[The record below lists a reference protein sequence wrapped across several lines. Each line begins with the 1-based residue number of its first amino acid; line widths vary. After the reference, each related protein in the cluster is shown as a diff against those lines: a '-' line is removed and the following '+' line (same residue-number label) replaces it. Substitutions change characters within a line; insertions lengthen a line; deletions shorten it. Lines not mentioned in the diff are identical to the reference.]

1 MQTTETYDSSLEEK
15 SSKGDRWDD
24 SACGA
29 QVKLSRTRS
38 CRVEFVCGREKENR
52 GPAPR
57 LERTRPDIREV
68 GLETGE
74 GSCSPRH
81 GEALPASFAAH
92 PESGSKDAPLWAS
105 RFARGV
111 GNKECRSSTPSGSI
125 LVRGTRPFSTGGI
138 LLVVATPT
146 QLCPPVRSGGV
157 PGSFRASISARARP
171 SAHSDNAR
179 RRRYKWRHYVLSSL
193 PGQQNPYASGQDIGA
208 STVPLRHGVQSQ
220 GFVTVRNGP
229 AIGSFQSVPAFPR
242 KLAISLKTTD
252 LHSPNDDARS
262 IASLMKL
269 ILKYQQVE
277 LRGETEVQ
285 LTDVKS
291 ILSAARAGRM

>member
-74 GSCSPRH
+74 
-81 GEALPASFAAH
+81 
-92 PESGSKDAPLWAS
+92 APLWAS

-146 QLCPPVRSGGV
+146 QLCPPVCVRMGTLPPPCLEPSRSGVVCFYPDSGSVALVFSEDVFGGGQVQISRGV
-157 PGSFRASISARARP
+157 SA
-171 SAHSDNAR
+171 
-179 RRRYKWRHYVLSSL
+179 
-193 PGQQNPYASGQDIGA
+193 
-208 STVPLRHGVQSQ
+208 
-220 GFVTVRNGP
+220 GP
-229 AIGSFQSVPAFPR
+229 RTNHHFNEHDHA
-242 KLAISLKTTD
+242 
-252 LHSPNDDARS
+252 
-262 IASLMKL
+262 
-269 ILKYQQVE
+269 
-277 LRGETEVQ
+277 
-285 LTDVKS
+285 
-291 ILSAARAGRM
+291 